1 MKKTEAKEDAARR
14 NIRARQAKIRR
25 EAAKRPEAILN
36 EPKRRA
42 QEERF
47 AAAHQNDSD
56 EALLLYVKAEKA
68 RRKKRFKRSRL
79 IGYAH
84 LMERFGSWGNVI
96 TPVNEMLRKEE
107 ETRRESTWLKRRVI
121 FEKN

>member
-1 MKKTEAKEDAARR
+1 MKKTEAKEDVTRR
-14 NIRARQAKIRR
+14 NIRARQAKIQR

-56 EALLLYVKAEKA
+56 EAILLYVKVEKA
-68 RRKKRFKRSRL
+68 RRKKRLKRSRL
-79 IGYAH
+79 IGRAY
-84 LMERFGSWGNVI
+84 LMERFGSRGNVI

-107 ETRRESTWLKRRVI
+107 ETEREFTKLKCL
-121 FEKN
+121 F